1 MKLLQLMKM
10 HLNLS
15 YCHRCPKTRPR
26 SIRTG
31 RFHRMFGHLVQ
42 FNVRDVAKPA
52 EKGSGLLV
60 PSNLLRISVFT
71 TKEFRRSWKRLLGV

>member
-1 MKLLQLMKM
+1 LKLPQLMKM
-10 HLNLS
+10 YLNLS
-15 YCHRCPKTRPR
+15 CCHRCPKTQPR

-31 RFHRMFGHLVQ
+31 RLHQMFGHLVQ

-60 PSNLLRISVFT
+60 PSKLCAISVFT
-71 TKEFRRSWKRLLGV
+71 TKEFRRSWKRQLGV